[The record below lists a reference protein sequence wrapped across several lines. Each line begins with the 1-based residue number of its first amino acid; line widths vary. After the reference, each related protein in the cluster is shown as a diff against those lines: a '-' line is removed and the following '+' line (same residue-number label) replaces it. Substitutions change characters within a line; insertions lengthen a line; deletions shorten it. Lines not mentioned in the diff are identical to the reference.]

1 MKITYL
7 LYDGITALDVVGSY
21 EFLCRVPQAKIQF
34 VGIYKGE
41 IKTDTAA
48 LRLHTDFVL
57 DDIKSTDVL
66 IIPGATISFLEVIQ
80 NKNVLQWIRNIHETT
95 RYTTS
100 ISSGSIILAAAGLLD
115 KKTATSHWYSKRFLE
130 SYDVRISNKR
140 YVQDGKII
148 TSAGVTAGMDLALH
162 LCEMLSDAETAH
174 AIQLILEYEPEPH
187 ITAGFMKNAD
197 IKTIERA
204 KRKIKDD
211 AFRNSASSII

>member
-21 EFLCRVPQAKIQF
+21 EFLSRLPQAKIQF
-34 VGIYKGE
+34 AGTHKGE
-41 IKTDTAA
+41 VKTDSTI
-48 LRLHTDFVL
+48 LRLHTDFTI
-57 DDIKSTDVL
+57 DEITSTDIL

-80 NKNVLQWIRNIHETT
+80 NKKLLQWIRNIHEST

-100 ISSGSIILAAAGLLD
+100 ISSGSIILAAAGILD
-115 KKTATSHWYSKRFLE
+115 KKIATSHWYSKRFLE
-130 SYDVRISNKR
+130 SYDVTISNKR

-148 TSAGVTAGMDLALH
+148 TSAGVTAGMDLSLH
-162 LCEMLSDAETAH
+162 LCEILSDAETAH

-197 IKTIERA
+197 KKTIERA